1 MMPSIAYVI
10 GAMIRNLITMGS
22 TNYVFSF
29 AQASTGAIVSSGGKR
44 SRDKSTVVCHRCKE
58 LGHFSYECPA
68 AVPILATRDNPD
80 SPNNALQSGTNHLN
94 IGNLTLSDVVDDN
107 IVVDDKSDEDS
118 DLEFSYQQNNG
129 NVECTPST

>member
-1 MMPSIAYVI
+1 M
-10 GAMIRNLITMGS
+10 
-22 TNYVFSF
+22 
-29 AQASTGAIVSSGGKR
+29 
-44 SRDKSTVVCHRCKE
+44 CHRCKE

-68 AVPILATRDNPD
+68 AVPILDTRED
-80 SPNNALQSGTNHLN
+80 SDIPTNALQSGTNHLN